1 MSVRG
6 TEGWRK
12 MSNKC
17 MEEERWKCRMKGMEE
32 MRNCMEEY
40 RGKCD
45 RNEGME
51 EDVVNY
57 GRGKMEVYDV

>member
-1 MSVRG
+1 
-6 TEGWRK
+6 
-12 MSNKC
+12 
-17 MEEERWKCRMKGMEE
+17 MKGMEE

-40 RGKCD
+40 RAKYE

-57 GRGKMEVYDV
+57 GRRKMEVYDVWVEWRR

>member
-1 MSVRG
+1 MKGR
-6 TEGWRK
+6 RK
-12 MSNKC
+12 TLNKGV
-17 MEEERWKCRMKGMEE
+17 EEERWKCRMKGMED

-40 RGKCD
+40 RAKYE

-57 GRGKMEVYDV
+57 GRGNMEVYDV